1 MTKVKTENQKTVTLT
16 TGIKRGENTI
26 TDIVINKPN
35 VFALKG
41 LKLVDVLNVD
51 VDAITKLLP
60 RVTSPALTEM
70 EIKSLDIVDFTE
82 LATSVITFFIKPDQL
97 ETA

>member
-1 MTKVKTENQKTVTLT
+1 MAKVKTDNQKTVTLT
-16 TGIKRGENTI
+16 AGIRRGENTI

-35 VFALKG
+35 VFSLKG

-60 RVTSPALTEM
+60 RITQPALTEM

-82 LATSVITFFIKPDQL
+82 LATSVITFFIKQDQL
-97 ETA
+97 ETE

>member
-1 MTKVKTENQKTVTLT
+1 MTKVKSENQKTVTLT

-82 LATSVITFFIKPDQL
+82 LVTSVITFFIKPDQL